1 MFNFSGANIR
11 NLYVLRDILVTYSA
25 FHPDVGYAQ
34 GMNDLVSRFLQV
46 LDDEVTTPREISDLM

>member
-1 MFNFSGANIR
+1 MYIWCFSGDNTKS
-11 NLYVLRDILVTYSA
+11 LYVLRDILITYSA

-46 LDDEVTTPREISDLM
+46 LDNEVSI